1 MGTLPAT
8 DNSPAFSEL
17 LHDNYLVKQEDVV
30 KACAELRTKKQQ
42 ELGPDLEV
50 AMFFLE
56 SINDEEGGTYYMI
69 LEDVGQSP
77 RGRLLFG
84 TLVINNIN
92 GGGHVRHTR
101 GLVAQVRQCQYDG
114 FYRLDFYPGEHL
126 RRLIVE

>member
-17 LHDNYLVKQEDVV
+17 LHDSYLVKQEDVV

-84 TLVINNIN
+84 TLVIN
-92 GGGHVRHTR
+92 GGYVRHTR
-101 GLVAQVRQCQYDG
+101 GLVAQLRPCQYDE

-126 RRLIVE
+126 RKLIVE